1 MKIQDAKNA
10 IKVCDFVKKDQI
22 NDIHWSDSI
31 DSNFKKD
38 NSTKV
43 YIITS
48 NDEIVKIGSSQDKG
62 GIQQTL
68 SFYRTG
74 GISGR
79 PSTRSIGI
87 YLLIKEELE
96 KNKNVSVYLIKQN
109 KVKAHIIGLTKQEEQ
124 EININPNDAE
134 TFCLNEY
141 NNFHQKINPS
151 QSKYLPIW
159 NFKERGEDWPEYIK
173 TSHAKVL
180 NESLTRNK
188 NKNKTKIKNSL

>member
-1 MKIQDAKNA
+1 MRIQDVKNA
-10 IKVCDFVKKDQI
+10 VKICDFVIKKNDKNRII
-22 NDIHWSDSI
+22 NDIHWCDSVT
-31 DSNFKKD
+31 SELKKD
-38 NSTKV
+38 NSTRI

-68 SFYRTG
+68 SIYKTG

-79 PSTRSIGI
+79 PSTRSVGI

-109 KVKAHIIGLTKQEEQ
+109 KVKAHIIGLTKQEEK

-134 TFCLNEY
+134 TFCLKEY
-141 NNFHQKINPS
+141 DEFHQMISPS
-151 QSKYLPIW
+151 KFKYFPIW
-159 NFKERGEDWPEYIK
+159 NFKERGADWPDYIK
-173 TSHAKVL
+173 EGHAKIL
-180 NESLTRNK
+180 NDSLIK
-188 NKNKTKIKNSL
+188 NKFKNK